1 MSALLAGVTLTAY
14 AGGQRGTIGALR
26 DERLVARL
34 QRYRMEIAKRY
45 RVLTADELAA
55 SLPRGKVW
63 LSTKLDGELWFLVK
77 RADEVVLASFNGRVL
92 AGTPLVR
99 EAAKLLEGSGDAIYA
114 GELTATPPEGRPRVQ
129 HVGAALADESLEP
142 RLRFFAFDVVEQGE
156 PGAAED
162 GARLPYGERLALLRG
177 LFGAEDSG
185 GRVALVTTVEG
196 TGEDALAY
204 YREWVTAQRFEGL
217 VLRSEVGL
225 TYKIKPFF
233 TVDAVIVAYGARL
246 EGQSTVLRE
255 ITVALRRDD
264 GTLQLLGPVGTGFS
278 EDDRATWL
286 TRLAAMEV
294 PSTFRMANRD
304 GTLCRWVRPEIVVE
318 VKLSDLVE
326 TDANDVPVARM
337 TLAYEES
344 AGYAPRGDAPIAAML
359 FPTFLRERTD
369 KTPDVASV
377 GMTQLTSRLA
387 LDPDA
392 KAGGLTAPAPAE
404 VLRRGVWLKGAT
416 AVRKFVLLATHKEPR
431 QGFLRFLVYGTDFSG
446 GRAEPL
452 KTSLR
457 TASTLE
463 KAEALVAAWLED
475 NVKRGWT
482 PAGEGAPGE
491 SPAPEPAA
499 PKKAKKKAEAPE
511 AAAAP
516 EPAGG
521 VAEAAGGA
529 EAAETA
535 APKKRS
541 RKKAEG

>member
-1 MSALLAGVTLTAY
+1 MSALLAGVTLTPY
-14 AGGQRGTIGALR
+14 AGGQRGAIGALR
-26 DERLVARL
+26 DASLVARL
-34 QRYRMEIAKRY
+34 QRYRMEVAKRY
-45 RVLTADELAA
+45 RVITADELAA
-55 SLPRGKVW
+55 SLPRGKAW

-77 RADEVVLASFNGRVL
+77 RGAEVVLASFNGRVL
-92 AGTPLVR
+92 SGTPLAR
-99 EAAKLLEGSGDAIYA
+99 EAAARLEGSGDAIYA

-129 HVGAALADESLEP
+129 HVGAALADETLEP

-156 PGAAED
+156 PGEGAED
-162 GARLPYGERLALLRG
+162 GARLPYEERLAILRER
-177 LFGAEDSG
+177 FGAEDHG
-185 GRVALVTTVEG
+185 GRVALVTTVAG

-246 EGQSTVLRE
+246 EGQRTVLRE

-294 PSTFRMANRD
+294 PSAFRMANRD
-304 GTLCRWVRPEIVVE
+304 GTLCRFVRPEIVVE

-326 TDANDVPVARM
+326 TDANDVPVVRM
-337 TLAYEES
+337 TLAYDAS

-377 GMTQLTSRLA
+377 GMTQITSRLA

-392 KAGGLTAPAPAE
+392 RAGGLAAPAPAE
-404 VLRRGVWLKGAT
+404 VLRRGVWVKGAT
-416 AVRKFVLLATHKEPR
+416 AVRKFALLATHKEPR
-431 QGFLRFLVYGTDFSG
+431 QGFPRFLVYGTDFSG

-463 KAEALVAAWLED
+463 KAEQLVAAWLED
-475 NVKRGWT
+475 NVKRGWL
-482 PAGEGAPGE
+482 PAGEGAAAE
-491 SPAPEPAA
+491 PAPAPAA
-499 PKKAKKKAEAPE
+499 PKKAAKK
-511 AAAAP
+511 AAAP
-516 EPAGG
+516 AADSAPLAAAPAEPGAT
-521 VAEAAGGA
+521 EAAP
-529 EAAETA
+529 
-535 APKKRS
+535 PKKKP
-541 RKKAEG
+541 RKKSEA

>member
-1 MSALLAGVTLTAY
+1 VSALLDGVTLTPY
-14 AGGQRGTIGALR
+14 AGGHRGAIGALR
-26 DERLVARL
+26 DEPLVARL
-34 QRYRMEIAKRY
+34 QRYRMEVAKRY
-45 RVLTADELAA
+45 RVLTADELAT
-55 SLPRGKVW
+55 SLPRGKAW

-77 RADEVVLASFNGRVL
+77 RGGEVALASFNGRVL
-92 AGTPLVR
+92 SGTPLVR
-99 EAAKLLEGSGDAIYA
+99 EAAKRLEGSGDAIYA

-129 HVGAALADESLEP
+129 HVGAALADEALEP

-156 PGAAED
+156 QD
-162 GARLPYGERLALLRG
+162 GARLPYGERLAILRER
-177 LFGAEDSG
+177 FGAEDHG
-185 GRVALVTTVEG
+185 GRVALITTVEG
-196 TGEDALAY
+196 AGEDALAY

-246 EGQSTVLRE
+246 EGQRTVLRE

-264 GTLQLLGPVGTGFS
+264 GTLQLLGPVGSGFS

-294 PSTFRMANRD
+294 PSAFRMANRD
-304 GTLCRWVRPEIVVE
+304 GTLCRFVRPEIVVE

-326 TDANDVPVARM
+326 TDANDVPVVRM
-337 TLAYEES
+337 TLAYDAS

-359 FPTFLRERTD
+359 FPTFLRERAD
-369 KTPDVASV
+369 KSPDVASV
-377 GMTQLTSRLA
+377 GMTQITSRLA

-392 KAGGLTAPAPAE
+392 KAGGLAAPAPAE
-404 VLRRGVWLKGAT
+404 VLRRGVWVKGPT
-416 AVRKFVLLATHKEPR
+416 AVRKFALLATHKEPR
-431 QGFLRFLVYGTDFSG
+431 QGFPRFLVYGTDFSG

-463 KAEALVAAWLED
+463 KAERLIAAWLED
-475 NVKRGWT
+475 NVKRGWV
-482 PAGEGAPGE
+482 PAGEGAAGE
-491 SPAPEPAA
+491 TAPAPEPAA
-499 PKKAKKKAEAPE
+499 PKKPKKKAEAPAE
-511 AAAAP
+511 AAAP
-516 EPAGG
+516 EAA
-521 VAEAAGGA
+521 VAPEA
-529 EAAETA
+529 A
-535 APKKRS
+535 APKKKP